1 LTFATLERT
10 VFDKCNIASDSHRGD
25 IMNQQDQNTQHGQPD
40 KVTVIVDKHHH
51 TLSPIP
57 HTGADLRTAVS
68 VLADRDLYQESPS
81 GDDTLFETTSS
92 LHLKDGD
99 RFFTAPRNIT
109 PGRV

>member
-1 LTFATLERT
+1 MDRQ
-10 VFDKCNIASDSHRGD
+10 
-25 IMNQQDQNTQHGQPD
+25 NQNAQHGQPD

-57 HTGADLRTAVS
+57 KTGAELRAAAS
-68 VLADRDLYQESPS
+68 VLADRDLYQESPR
-81 GDDTLFETTSS
+81 GDDTLIEATSP